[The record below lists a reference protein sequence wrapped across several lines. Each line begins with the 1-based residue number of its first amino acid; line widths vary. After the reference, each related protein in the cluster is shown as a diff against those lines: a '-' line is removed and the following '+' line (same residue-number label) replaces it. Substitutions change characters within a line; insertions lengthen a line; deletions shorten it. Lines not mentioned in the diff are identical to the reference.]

1 MIERDICKRTRTFA
15 LRIIK
20 LYQFLE
26 TRKGAARI
34 LGGQLLKAGT
44 SIGAN
49 VAEAQ
54 AGQTKADFIAK
65 YSIAHKEAREA
76 YYWLVLI
83 RDSGL
88 VPQSRLVSLLS
99 ECEELLKILTA
110 ILLKAKNRKSEKE
123 KER

>member
-1 MIERDICKRTRTFA
+1 M
-15 LRIIK
+15 
-20 LYQFLE
+20 
-26 TRKGAARI
+26 
-34 LGGQLLKAGT
+34 
-44 SIGAN
+44 
-49 VAEAQ
+49 AEAQ

-88 VPQSRLVSLLS
+88 VPQSRLASLLL

-110 ILLKAKNRKSEKE
+110 ILLKAKNRKSEKD
-123 KER
+123 KGR